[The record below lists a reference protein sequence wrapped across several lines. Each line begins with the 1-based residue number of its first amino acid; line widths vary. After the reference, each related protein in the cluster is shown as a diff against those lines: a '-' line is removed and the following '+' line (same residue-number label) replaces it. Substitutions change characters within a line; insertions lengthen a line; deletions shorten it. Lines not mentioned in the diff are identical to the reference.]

1 MSACEFKLILDAT
14 NFVADDL
21 DKHKARSRFK
31 NEAEA
36 RERAN
41 HLSVVHKCYVEL
53 NEVRELGTYFIGV
66 GEIKE

>member
-1 MSACEFKLILDAT
+1 MSDQPKTLYELRILYP
-14 NFVADDL
+14 